1 MESNFEICGKQAWS
15 LECVCGV
22 FFEKNYLVCCCLRA
36 KTVLIF
42 CTATNFGLRINH
54 RTHLLQF
61 RFQFV
66 SFWCGEFECLSTNI
80 FHRAEIAFLILTVV
94 FRRLLS
100 TGRAWNMYRMKPFFL
115 RKLICWET
123 LSSSVR
129 QKNCNVVKWLFL
141 DDYDINELCRNLWI
155 CHAVVHL
162 KCFVWQTAVMQAFA
176 AIGNTWIALVK
187 RSVPCVGWNAWWNGG
202 LSRWWTVKF
211 IHCSFISTRYHL
223 NQLVSLGYLKLYCK

>member
-80 FHRAEIAFLILTVV
+80 FHRAQIAFVILTVV

-100 TGRAWNMYRMKPFFL
+100 TGRAWNIYWMKPFFGGIEFVE
-115 RKLICWET
+115 KLCH
-123 LSSSVR
+123 LVFDKKLQCSKV
-129 QKNCNVVKWLFL
+129 WLFV
-141 DDYDINELCRNLWI
+141 DDNGIIKLCRNLWI

-187 RSVPCVGWNAWWNGG
+187 RSVPCVGWNACWNGG
-202 LSRWWTVKF
+202 CDDGQWNSYTVV
-211 IHCSFISTRYHL
+211 ISPPDII
-223 NQLVSLGYLKLYCK
+223 